1 MADIAHQD
9 KILEFIKNEII
20 NKKID
25 LAKKYKELKK
35 NNLDNEIHHDYA
47 LYFNNEINNK
57 KEQIDK
63 LRLLTELNDNLYL
76 DINNDYLKKELIH
89 DQRCLMNEI
98 EKINKE
104 LKKME

>member
-20 NKKID
+20 NKKRD
-25 LAKKYKELKK
+25 LAKKYKEIKK
-35 NNLDNEIHHDYA
+35 NNLDNEIRDDYA

-63 LRLLTELNDNLYL
+63 LRLLTEMNDNLYL
-76 DINNDYLKKELIH
+76 DINNDYLKNELIH
-89 DQRCLMNEI
+89 DQRDLMNEI

>member
-1 MADIAHQD
+1 MAHIADQD

-20 NKKID
+20 NKKRD
-25 LAKKYKELKK
+25 LAKKYKEIKK
-35 NNLDNEIHHDYA
+35 NNLDNEIRDDYA

-63 LRLLTELNDNLYL
+63 LRLLTEMNDNLYL